1 MRLAFWDDGLAL
13 FRQDGTDWRVDHADP
28 EIVLLDG
35 LSNMPGTDYH
45 RFVQS
50 IPLEVRR
57 LVTPIFRHQLTL
69 LRLVRH
75 CEGALDLLRS
85 APVLAWLLA
94 GHLSQRFDVAIANR
108 RLRKR
113 RVAMLSAILGRRVT
127 PAAVRVAA
135 RYTPGRWWSAHAE
148 QILRRTLEDPRLVA
162 WCAHEPRLY
171 PRLLRDLVRYRR
183 FADARFFRPAIR
195 WRRDA
200 CAPPKT
206 ILFEAKSAIADGRAL
221 GRADAERV
229 VFACAK
235 PEHVR
240 SLRRAWRTERERRE
254 RAGFAAMIRSGHVT
268 GPFPAVPLAGSESI
282 VPITSPLEL
291 VAEAD
296 EMGHCILDDLV
307 EIWAGIVYVY
317 RVLAPERATLEV
329 DLTGAG
335 GEVTILQLR
344 GPRNVDVGEDTH
356 VAVRQWV
363 AARGGC
369 QKRAAG
375 GVQEAR

>member
-1 MRLAFWDDGLAL
+1 MRLAFWNDGLAL
-13 FRQDGTDWRVDHADP
+13 FRRDGTEWRVDDSDP
-28 EIVLLDG
+28 DIVLIDG
-35 LSNMPGTDYH
+35 LSHMPGTDYH
-45 RFVQS
+45 RFVHS
-50 IPLEVRR
+50 IPIEVRR
-57 LVTPIFRHQLTL
+57 LVTPIRRHQLTL
-69 LRLVRH
+69 LRLARH
-75 CEGALDLLRS
+75 CEGALGLISS

-94 GHLSQRFDVAIANR
+94 GHLSRRFDVTIANR
-108 RLRKR
+108 RLRQR
-113 RVAMLSAILGRRVT
+113 RVDMLSAILSRRVT
-127 PAAVRVAA
+127 PAAVRVTA
-135 RYTPGRWWSAHAE
+135 RYTPGRRWSAHAE

-162 WCAHEPRLY
+162 WCAHEPWLY

-183 FADARFFRPAIR
+183 FADARFFRAAIR
-195 WRRDA
+195 WGRDA
-200 CAPPKT
+200 CASPKT
-206 ILFEAKSAIADGRAL
+206 ILFEAKSAIADGRSL

-235 PEHVR
+235 PDHVR
-240 SLRRAWRTERERRE
+240 SLRRAWSTERDRRE
-254 RAGFAAMIRSGHVT
+254 RAGFAAMIRSGHLT

-282 VPITSPLEL
+282 VPITSPLDL

-296 EMGHCILDDLV
+296 EMGHCVLDDLA

-329 DLTGAG
+329 ELTGAE

-356 VAVRQWV
+356 AAVRRWV
-363 AARGGC
+363 AARGGG
-369 QKRAAG
+369 QKGAVG